1 MLESRLKYT
10 STSTLHLSIMLPN
23 NHVQIM
29 QSMTTPAPA
38 KEAVP
43 EMRAMIQHG
52 K

>member
-1 MLESRLKYT
+1 MLESGLKYT
-10 STSTLHLSIMLPN
+10 STSTLHLNIMLPN

-38 KEAVP
+38 NEAVP